1 MVKVAS
7 ANFYVGNTQPQK
19 DAKFLRSFDFDVA
32 GVQEGHSGN
41 IEAIRAAIGDTHNV
55 RFGDTF
61 EGKDVPVVFPKKLN
75 VKSFKSRRVSKRA
88 EVKNIGMPRAAS
100 ILRFKKDGQTYCFI
114 NTHLNAAVQN
124 RETDKPLSRQIPRVF
139 EYTRSIVAL
148 ELIIRRAKKRGEHV
162 ILVGDLNYRSVPG
175 GNDWFYSPHKMFKR
189 VGMTYRDERL
199 DYVAWTGRLKL
210 ETYRLVRQTQH
221 GADHPWII
229 ASFSVKKPLDTAD
242 LP

>member
-41 IEAIRAAIGDTHNV
+41 IEAIRAAIGDTHRV
-55 RFGDTF
+55 RFGNTF

-75 VKSFKSRRVSKRA
+75 VLSFKSRQISKRA

-100 ILRFKKDGQTYCFI
+100 IIRFKKDGQTYCFI
-114 NTHLNAAVQN
+114 NTHLNAAVQGPEG
-124 RETDKPLSRQIPRVF
+124 RHGRMSLKRVY
-139 EYTRSIVAL
+139 EYTRSIIAL
-148 ELIIRRAKKRGEHV
+148 EAIIRRAKRRGEHV
-162 ILVGDLNYRSVPG
+162 ILVGDLNYRSVPL
-175 GNDWFYSPHKMFKR
+175 GNEWFFSPHKMFKR

-199 DYVAWTGRLKL
+199 DYVAWTGRLRL

-229 ASFSVKKPLDTAD
+229 ASFSVRKPLDTAD